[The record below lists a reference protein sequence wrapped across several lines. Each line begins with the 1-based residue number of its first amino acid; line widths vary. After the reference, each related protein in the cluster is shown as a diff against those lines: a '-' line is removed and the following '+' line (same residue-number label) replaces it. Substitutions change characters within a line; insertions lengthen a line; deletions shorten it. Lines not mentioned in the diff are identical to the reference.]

1 MQRAR
6 RRTAAPAT
14 ALVLVLSASAGCSG
28 GREPDVIHS
37 RTAVLR
43 VDKPVALAD
52 EPVHTRVSGLASGEE
67 ITVTARATDADGM
80 TWTGRAVFDAD
91 GEGIVDLD
99 HAKPRSGTYRGA
111 DGMGLFWSM
120 TPAEGDLGTSWF
132 RPNDPQDAST
142 YQVRLAVRAGGRT
155 IAERQLTRIWVMS
168 GVHRKV
174 LTVAHDK
181 LRGELFLPPAHGPR
195 RAPVLLL
202 GGSEGGVTYPLTA
215 ALLASRGHPALA
227 LCYFGCEGRPKNL
240 VGVSLEY
247 FATAARLVRDQ
258 PGADARRLA
267 VFGGSRGSEAAQLL
281 AQFNPD
287 LVRDAVVYMPSRNTN
302 GPYYRGCSSCGR
314 GQAAWT
320 WNGKGLQLIPIPL
333 DHVRGTV
340 LAIAGGDDPVWGS
353 FSSAESIAQEHNATG
368 HQHGALLYPKAGHA
382 VADFPYL
389 PDGGGGHLGG
399 TRTANARAKADSW
412 PRVLQLLARK

>member
-6 RRTAAPAT
+6 RRTATYAA
-14 ALVLVLSASAGCSG
+14 ALAFVLLASAGCSG
-28 GREPDVIHS
+28 GHEPDVTHS
-37 RTAVLR
+37 RAATLHL
-43 VDKPVALAD
+43 DKPVGLAD
-52 EPVHTRVSGLASGEE
+52 EPVQIRISGLAAGEE

-80 TWTGRAVFDAD
+80 TWTGRAVFNAD
-91 GEGIVDLD
+91 DKGVVDLD
-99 HAKPRSGTYRGA
+99 HAEPKTGTYRGA

-120 TPAEGDLGTSWF
+120 TPAKGDPGKSWF
-132 RPNDPQDAST
+132 RTNDPQEAAS
-142 YQVRLAVRAGGRT
+142 YQVRLTVQAGSRT
-155 IAERQLTRIWVMS
+155 IAERRLTRTWAMS
-168 GVHRKV
+168 GVHRKE

-181 LRGELFLPPAHGPR
+181 LRGELFLPPSHGPR

-202 GGSEGGVTYPLTA
+202 GGSEGGLSSPLTA

-227 LCYFGCEGRPKNL
+227 LCYFDCQGRPKNL
-240 VGVSLEY
+240 AAISLEY
-247 FATAARLVRDQ
+247 LATAARLVRDQ
-258 PGADARRLA
+258 PQADAQRL
-267 VFGGSRGSEAAQLL
+267 VVIGGSRGSEAAQLM
-281 AQFNPD
+281 AQYYPD

-302 GPYYRGCSSCGR
+302 GAYYRGCFSCGR

-320 WNGKGLQLIPIPL
+320 RNGKVLHLIPIPL

-353 FSSAESIAQEHNATG
+353 LSSAESIAQERNATG
-368 HQHGALLYPKAGHA
+368 HKHEALLYPKAGHA

-389 PDGGGGHLGG
+389 PETGGSHLGG

-412 PRVLQLLARK
+412 PHVLQLLEP